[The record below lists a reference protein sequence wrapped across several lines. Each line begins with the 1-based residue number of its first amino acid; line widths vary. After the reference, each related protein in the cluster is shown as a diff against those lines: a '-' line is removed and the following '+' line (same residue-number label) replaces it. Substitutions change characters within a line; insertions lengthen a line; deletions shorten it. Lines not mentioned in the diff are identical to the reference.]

1 MTMAALALILFVVYM
16 LAGFVLRTVLQ
27 LRRTGDSGFR
37 GLSGTPGS
45 ARWWAGVLFAAA
57 LVAGLLGPVV
67 ALAGFD
73 PIAALDRSA
82 VAIPG
87 VVLAVAGIVA
97 TVVTQAA
104 MGTSWRIGVDPAERT
119 GLVTTGPFAIVRNPI
134 FTAMAITG
142 IGLALMVPNVV
153 ALAGAVVL
161 IIALH
166 LQVRVV
172 EEPYLLA
179 THGNTYQHYAA
190 TTGRFLPTI
199 GRLPS

>member
-1 MTMAALALILFVVYM
+1 MAALALILFVVYM

-67 ALAGFD
+67 ALAGLD
-73 PIAALDRSA
+73 PIAVLDRDA

-97 TVVTQAA
+97 VVVTQAA
-104 MGTSWRIGVDPAERT
+104 MGTSWRIGVDPAETT
-119 GLVTTGPFAIVRNPI
+119 GLVTTGPFAIVRNPF
-134 FTAMAITG
+134 FTATAITG
-142 IGLALMVPNVV
+142 IGLALTVPNVV
-153 ALAGAVVL
+153 AIAGAVVL

-190 TTGRFLPTI
+190 TTGRFLPNI